1 MSNLVATRIPH
12 IEESKYYQTQFFFSK
27 LSYFNIRYLVLIG
40 LAVACYSFHTN
51 LNIFLP
57 YVE

>member
-12 IEESKYYQTQFFFSK
+12 IEESKYYQTQLIFYK
-27 LSYFNIRYLVLIG
+27 LSYFNMKYLVLLG
-40 LAVACYSFHTN
+40 LAVVFYFFHTN